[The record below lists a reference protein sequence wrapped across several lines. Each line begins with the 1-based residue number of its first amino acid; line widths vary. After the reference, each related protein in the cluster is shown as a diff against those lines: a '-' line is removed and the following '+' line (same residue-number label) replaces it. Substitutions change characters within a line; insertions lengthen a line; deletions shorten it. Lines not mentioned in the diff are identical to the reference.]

1 MDSMQNTI
9 NYMGGVSLDLDLTV
23 LIQLLLVVLLMF
35 ILKRWVFKPYLSAI
49 DERAKRTSATRASA
63 EQLQQEAD
71 DIATRYETALAD
83 ARTAALDAKLTLRTE
98 GIETKDAIVSAA
110 RKEANSQIE
119 SAQAQIE
126 EQVASER
133 AALDE
138 RVDELAG
145 LVVQK
150 VIGRSAS

>member
-63 EQLQQEAD
+63 AQLQQEAD
-71 DIATRYETALAD
+71 EIATRYETALAD
-83 ARTAALDAKLTLRTE
+83 ARQAALDAKLTLR
-98 GIETKDAIVSAA
+98 IRVSRPKNRLSRRAT
-110 RKEANSQIE
+110 RSEQPHRS
-119 SAQAQIE
+119 SA
-126 EQVASER
+126 
-133 AALDE
+133 DP
-138 RVDELAG
+138 D
-145 LVVQK
+145 
-150 VIGRSAS
+150 